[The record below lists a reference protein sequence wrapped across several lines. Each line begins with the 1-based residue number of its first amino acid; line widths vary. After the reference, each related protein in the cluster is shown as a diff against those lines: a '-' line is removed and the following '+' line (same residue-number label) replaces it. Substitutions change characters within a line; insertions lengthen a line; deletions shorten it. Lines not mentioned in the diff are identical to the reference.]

1 MIERQPKDTTA
12 RERKARERDAKR
24 KQGLRQVDLWA
35 YPEDHKSIKQFAED
49 LTHKRAEQK

>member
-1 MIERQPKDTTA
+1 MSAQTKDTTA

-35 YPEDHKSIKQFAED
+35 YPEDHKAIKQFAEG